1 MTVEATLD
9 VYEEYRSKR
18 LFQPHRRGDGIAP
31 LYIKDLDDGTMERIE
46 MLGKLNDRRK
56 KHLGTR
62 SRAGLYRLA
71 AEYKRM
77 GMHMMAADVLREA
90 REL

>member
-1 MTVEATLD
+1 MSVGTDL
-9 VYEEYRSKR
+9 YEEYKSRR
-18 LFQPHRRGDGIAP
+18 LFHAHAAGDGVAP

-46 MLGKLNDRRK
+46 MLGLLNDRRK
-56 KHLGTR
+56 KHQGRR

-71 AEYKRM
+71 ADYKRK
-77 GMHMMAADVLREA
+77 GMFMMAADVLREA